1 MKLKKKSI
9 ILLSVLLIVLLA
21 VGYLGFAI
29 RNSLFSGFNI
39 EKTTYIYIDE
49 KKDYNKLLQD
59 LQNTAKI
66 ENLAA
71 FKRVSSFY
79 DYPKLMKTGRY
90 AVTPS
95 TTVQELV
102 HILKGGHQTPV
113 NLKFNNIRTKKDFA
127 VRISDQLMIT
137 KDQLLA
143 ALNDSNSCRELGFTP
158 ETISSMFIPNTYQ
171 FYWDI
176 SLQSFLKR
184 MKKEY
189 DNFWTADRLSKAK
202 ELGLTAVEVSTLASI
217 VEEECT
223 YSDEYSTVAGLY
235 LNRLKKGQLL
245 QADPTVK
252 FAVGNFGLRRILFEH
267 LKTNSPYNTYKYRGL
282 PPGPIRIPSIKGI
295 DAVLS
300 PKAHDY
306 LFMCAKEDFS
316 GRHNFAKTHAEHS
329 VNAAKYRIALNK
341 RGIYK

>member
-9 ILLSVLLIVLLA
+9 ILLSVLLIILLT
-21 VGYLGFAI
+21 VGYLGFTI
-29 RNSLFSGFNI
+29 KNSLYSGFNI
-39 EKTTYIYIDE
+39 EKTTYLYIDE
-49 KKDYNKLLQD
+49 KKDYNKLLED

-66 ENLAA
+66 ENIAT
-71 FKRVSSFY
+71 FKRVASFY
-79 DYPKLMKTGRY
+79 DYPKQIKTGRY

-95 TTVQELV
+95 TTVQELM

-113 NLKFNNIRTKKDFA
+113 NLKFNNIRTKEDLA
-127 VRISDQLMIT
+127 VRISDQLMIS
-137 KDQLLA
+137 KDQLLTT
-143 ALNDSNSCRELGFTP
+143 LNDSAVCSKLGLTP
-158 ETISSMFIPNTYQ
+158 QTISSMFIPNTYQ

-176 SLQSFLKR
+176 SLQSFLKK

-189 DNFWTADRLSKAK
+189 DKFWTEERLSKAK
-202 ELGLTAVEVSTLASI
+202 DLGLTPVEVSTLASI

-223 YSDEYSTVAGLY
+223 YSDEYPMVAGLY

-252 FAVGNFGLRRILFEH
+252 FALGDFGLRRILFEH
-267 LKTNSPYNTYKYRGL
+267 LKTDSPYNTYKYAGL

-306 LFMCAKEDFS
+306 LYMCAKEDFS
-316 GRHNFAKTHAEHS
+316 GRHNFAKTHAEHTA
-329 VNAAKYRIALNK
+329 NAAKYRIALNK

>member
-9 ILLSVLLIVLLA
+9 ILLSILLIVLLA
-21 VGYLGFAI
+21 VGYIGFSI
-29 RNSLFSGFNI
+29 KNLLFSGFNI

-49 KKDYNKLLQD
+49 KKDYNKLLTD
-59 LQNTAKI
+59 LQTTAKI
-66 ENLAA
+66 ENLSA
-71 FKRVSSFY
+71 FNKVASFY
-79 DYPKLMKTGRY
+79 DYPKQMRTGRY
-90 AVTPS
+90 AITPS

-127 VRISDQLMIT
+127 IRISEQLMIS
-137 KDQLLA
+137 KDQLLTV
-143 ALNDSNSCRELGFTP
+143 LNDSNACRELGFTP
-158 ETISSMFIPNTYQ
+158 QTIASMFIPNTYQ

-176 SLQSFLKR
+176 NLQAFLKR
-184 MKKEY
+184 MKTEY
-189 DNFWTADRLSKAK
+189 DKFWTEDRLSKAK
-202 ELGLTAVEVSTLASI
+202 DLGLTPIEVSTLASI

-223 YSDEYSTVAGLY
+223 YSDEYPMVAGLY

-252 FAVGNFGLRRILFEH
+252 FAVGKFGLRRILFEH
-267 LKTNSPYNTYKYRGL
+267 LKTDSPYNTYKYQGL

-295 DAVLS
+295 DAVLT
-300 PKAHDY
+300 PKVHDF

-329 VNAAKYRIALNK
+329 INAAKYRKALNI
-341 RGIYK
+341 RGIYQ